1 MNNISF
7 SPRGWD
13 DYIYWQT
20 QDKKTLKRLN
30 ALLEDII
37 RNKFA
42 GLGKP
47 EPLKHSDGCWSR
59 RIDDANRIVYQV
71 SADNDIIVLAC
82 RGHYED

>member
-7 SPRGWD
+7 TPRGWD
-13 DYIYWQT
+13 DYTYWQT

-30 ALLEDII
+30 ALLEDIV

-47 EPLKHSDGCWSR
+47 EPLKYRDGCWSR
-59 RIDDANRIVYQV
+59 RIDDANRIVYQIT
-71 SADNDIIVLAC
+71 SESDIVVFAC